1 MDLKEHPVHDF
12 DTNSSEGNTHRDFLL
27 LTGAAESDVH
37 VKTKERCEPDPEEI
51 TEVVILFNTITALL
65 RLI

>member
-1 MDLKEHPVHDF
+1 MKRMNFILSPLTSMDLKEHPVHDF

-37 VKTKERCEPDPEEI
+37 VKTKERC
-51 TEVVILFNTITALL
+51 
-65 RLI
+65 